1 METGLSLLSGRT
13 LYCFVNPAFLSLF
26 KLVTY
31 SENRLMGTGLGFSS
45 ISSGTAL
52 PYIGSL
58 VARGPSTKN

>member
-1 METGLSLLSGRT
+1 METGLCLLSGRT

-45 ISSGTAL
+45 ISSSTAL

-58 VARGPSTKN
+58 VARGPSTEN